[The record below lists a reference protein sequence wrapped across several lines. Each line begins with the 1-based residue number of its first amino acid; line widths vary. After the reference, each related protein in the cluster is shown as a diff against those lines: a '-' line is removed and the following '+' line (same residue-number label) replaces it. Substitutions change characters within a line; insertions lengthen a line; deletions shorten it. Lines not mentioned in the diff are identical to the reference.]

1 MSNDYL
7 SQIGELE
14 QEFTQELKGYGSL
27 SPYLVGESA
36 DDREYLGYDIRP
48 EDIEALYFE
57 GIGTPRWES
66 IKADS
71 VDRQIELY
79 NESMQKIMAAYPL
92 IGRVND
98 TDQKVGFTPEEVSR
112 LRRECDEVLETAS
125 NPRAVKALQK
135 FAITC
140 HRAAEQNKGLLLL
153 PS

>member
-1 MSNDYL
+1 MNNDYL

-14 QEFTQELKGYGSL
+14 QEFTGELKGYGSL
-27 SPYLVGESA
+27 SPHLAGEAA
-36 DDREYLGYDIRP
+36 DDRDYLGYDIRP

-57 GIGTPRWES
+57 GIGIPRWES

-71 VDRQIELY
+71 HDKQLELY
-79 NESMQKIMAAYPL
+79 NESMQRIMATYPL

-98 TDQKVGFTPEEVSR
+98 TDQKVEFKPDEISR

-125 NPRAVKALQK
+125 NEQAVKALQK
-135 FAITC
+135 FAIAC
-140 HRAAEQNKGLLLL
+140 YRAAEQNKGLLML